1 MFTIRR
7 IVPVNS
13 KKSMEVDADTLDDEP
28 AKPVPRWT
36 KLFFSTFPSWLIL
49 PLKGILVVAFLLAIM
64 IPV

>member
-1 MFTIRR
+1 M
-7 IVPVNS
+7 PVNS
-13 KKSMEVDADTLDDEP
+13 KKAMEVDADLIDDEP

-49 PLKGILVVAFLLAIM
+49 PLKGIIVIAFLLSIM